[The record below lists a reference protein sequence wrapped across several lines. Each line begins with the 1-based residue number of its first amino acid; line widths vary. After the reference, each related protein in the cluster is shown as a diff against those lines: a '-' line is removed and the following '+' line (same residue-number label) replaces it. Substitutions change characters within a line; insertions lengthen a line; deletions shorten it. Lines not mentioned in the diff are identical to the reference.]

1 MAELDAIKKSNI
13 KDRYTRD
20 QIAELKKCMQD
31 PLYFCRNYV
40 KIQHAT
46 EGTVPFELFPYQE
59 DLIRT
64 FHENRYSIALTARQM
79 GKMLVNSTPI
89 LTPSGFKTM
98 GELKVGDTIYGA
110 DGKKTTITFITPDT
124 PDMVL
129 YDIKFSNGETITACE
144 DHLWNVSTSDWQ
156 RGKEKIRTLSTKEI
170 FPIYEKLLNRSKP
183 ARLFIEHCDTVNFD
197 RREVTIDPYILGLWL
212 GDGHSECKRISHSYD
227 DYVFYK
233 SILNENIGDF
243 SSDKRNKNIGYSTL
257 NFKFD
262 YDLKNNKYIPEDYI
276 FNTVDVRLA
285 LVQGLMDSVGYCDK
299 KSNYL
304 QFYNTNKDIA
314 EKFRLILS
322 TLGIKSTLRE
332 KVGKIKGV
340 EHNVC
345 YVVTFTTTKYEMFRL
360 PRKLELQYNLKNH
373 KKNSRIYIE
382 SINLSETKESGRCL
396 QVSNEDHLFLC
407 GNTLIPTH
415 NTTCS
420 AAYILWRAMFV
431 KDSTILIAANKLDSA
446 LEIMDRIKFAY
457 ENLDAYNWL
466 RCGIKEYNKRKIT
479 FDNGSKIVAR
489 ATTSDA
495 GRGLSISLLYL
506 DEFAFVQPNI
516 AAEFWAA
523 ISPTLATGGSCIIS
537 STPNSDE
544 DQFAQLWF
552 AANDTIDDNG
562 FERKDG
568 LGKNG
573 FKAISVTWDKHP
585 KRNEEW
591 AKQQIG
597 QLGIERFQREYE
609 CKFITEDETL
619 INPITLANMSGV
631 DPKFLINK
639 VRWYEEPQPNHVY
652 GVSLDPSMGTG
663 GDNAALQVFD
673 LTTMTQIAE
682 WRDNKTPTPKQVEIM
697 RKVLMYIHYMMLSH
711 EDQDGDPEI
720 YWTVEN
726 NSLGEA
732 TLTSIDYIG
741 EDNFPGYFVSEP
753 KSSGGGKRR
762 KGLTTSSRSK
772 MAACSRLKSLVES
785 RRIVLKSK
793 ALVSELKGFVR
804 GGGSFKAKS
813 GLTDDLV
820 MATLGII
827 RLTQIVAQWDDSVNE
842 SLSYIDD
849 DDDDYDDYD
858 MPMPVVL

>member
-1 MAELDAIKKSNI
+1 MADIDVIKKSNI

-31 PLYFCRNYV
+31 PLYFCKTYV

-46 EGTVPFELFPYQE
+46 KGRIPFNIFPYQE
-59 DLIRT
+59 ELIKA

-89 LTPSGFKTM
+89 LTPNGFTTM

-156 RGKEKIRTLSTKEI
+156 RGKEKVKTLSTKEI
-170 FPIYEKLLNRSKP
+170 VPIYERLLRRSKP
-183 ARLFIEHCDTVNFD
+183 SRLFIDHCETVDFD
-197 RREVTIDPYILGLWL
+197 RRPITIDPYILGLWL
-212 GDGHSECKRISHSYD
+212 GDGHSENKRISHSHD
-227 DYVFYK
+227 DYIFYK

-243 SSDKRNKNIGYSTL
+243 SLDKRTANTGYSTL
-257 NFKFD
+257 KFEFD
-262 YDLKNNKYIPEDYI
+262 YDLKNNKHIPDDYI
-276 FNTVDVRLA
+276 FNAVDVRLE
-285 LVQGLMDSVGYCDK
+285 LIRGLMDSDGYCDK
-299 KSNYL
+299 KSSYL

-314 EKFRLILS
+314 DKFRLILS

-332 KVGKIKGV
+332 KVGMIHDN
-340 EHNVC
+340 EPSVC
-345 YVVTFTTTKYEMFRL
+345 YVVTFTTNKYDMFKL
-360 PRKLELQYNLKNH
+360 PRKLKRQYESKNH

-382 SINLSETKESGRCL
+382 SIKLSESKEAGRCL

-431 KDSTILIAANKLDSA
+431 RNSTILVAANKLDSA

-457 ENLDAYNWL
+457 ENLESYNWL
-466 RCGIKEYNKRKIT
+466 RCGIKEYNKRSIT

-544 DQFAQLWF
+544 DQFAQIWF

-573 FKAISVTWDKHP
+573 FKSVSVTWDKHP
-585 KRNEEW
+585 ERDEAW

-597 QLGIERFQREYE
+597 QLGIERFQREFE
-609 CKFITEDETL
+609 CKFVSEDETL

-631 DPKFLINK
+631 DPSFLINK
-639 VRWYEEPQPNHVY
+639 VRWYEEPQPNHIY

-663 GDNAALQVFD
+663 GDNAAMQVFD

-682 WRDNKTPTPKQVEIM
+682 WKDNKTPTTKQVEIL
-697 RKVLMYIHYMMLSH
+697 RKTLMYIHYTMLSH
-711 EDQDGDPEI
+711 DEQDGDPEI

-732 TLTSIDYIG
+732 ALTAIEYIG
-741 EDNFPGYFVSEP
+741 EDNFPGYLVSEP
-753 KSSGGGKRR
+753 KSSGGGKKR
-762 KGLTTSSRSK
+762 KGLTTTNRSK
-772 MAACSRLKSLVES
+772 TTACARLKSLVES
-785 RRIVLKSK
+785 RRIIIKSK

-804 GGGSFKAKS
+804 GGGSYKAKS
-813 GLTDDLV
+813 GLRDDLV
-820 MATLGII
+820 LSTLGII
-827 RLTQIVAQWDDSVNE
+827 RLTQIVAHWEDSVNDY
-842 SLSYIDD
+842 LSQMDD
-849 DDDDYDDYD
+849 DEDYDDFD
-858 MPMPVVL
+858 QPMPVVL